1 MSRREALAVP
11 PVQLEAAPDFQSYY
25 GRSILKQP
33 TWKSPD
39 VPIYLFS
46 GGLAGASAVL
56 AEFAAAT
63 GRPALTN
70 TARIGACAGS
80 LVGVGCLIHDLGRP
94 ARFLH
99 MLRVFKPT
107 SPLSVGTWILSPFSA
122 LSTVALA
129 SQLTG
134 IAPVLGRAAGIG
146 AAVFGGPMTSYTGVL
161 LADTAVPAWH
171 DAHRELPV
179 LFAASALAAA
189 GGLGLIGLG
198 LTGATVPDNGPA
210 ARLGALGVTV
220 ELAVG
225 AVMERRLGMIGE
237 RYRTGQ
243 AGRWIRAARILSVA
257 GIASALVGRRNR
269 AVSVVSGLAL
279 LAGSLATRFGV
290 FEAGKASAADP
301 RDVIIPQRARLA
313 TRTGPSSQQPRYVSM
328 SGASRWVRV
337 RSSATVRELKN
348 LITGYSSDQL

>member
-1 MSRREALAVP
+1 MSRREQLAVP

-25 GRSILKQP
+25 GRPILKQP

-39 VPIYLFS
+39 VPVYLFS

-56 AEFAAAT
+56 AELAAAT
-63 GRPALTN
+63 GRPALTS
-70 TARIGACAGS
+70 TARLGACAGS

-134 IAPVLGRAAGIG
+134 ITPALGRAAGIG

-189 GGLGLIGLG
+189 GGLGL
-198 LTGATVPDNGPA
+198 TGAAVPDNAPA
-210 ARLGALGVTV
+210 ARLGALGATV
-220 ELAVG
+220 ELAVS
-225 AVMERRLGMIGE
+225 AAMERRLGMIGE
-237 RYRTGQ
+237 RYRLGS
-243 AGRWIRAARILSVA
+243 AGRWMRTARMLSVA
-257 GIASALVGRRNR
+257 GVAGALVGRRSR

-301 RDVIIPQRARLA
+301 RDVIVPQRARRA
-313 TRTGPSSQQPRYVSM
+313 ASTAPPQPPDMETYRGIPALTDRDM
-328 SGASRWVRV
+328 SPCRGSGGGSAADGGAEGF
-337 RSSATVRELKN
+337 A
-348 LITGYSSDQL
+348 